1 MERMKEHIQ
10 YGSKKGTTGGKGC
23 EEAGSWK
30 AMWVR

>member
-1 MERMKEHIQ
+1 MKKHIQ

-23 EEAGSWK
+23 KEAGSWK